1 MRRHLSKLLLVLP
14 LVLLGTAAAHA
25 AGVANP
31 VGNSA
36 WDLYVF
42 GNGFVVYQVLMSI
55 KMLMVPTSGS
65 TGYSTV
71 VTFMAVLGFLV
82 LAVRTGFNPSKNIFS
97 LFGYLLTAWMISYAS
112 TGLVANV
119 NIDDLAVTGA
129 GSGGTYSVSGVPA
142 IVALPAAL
150 VSEVGNYF
158 TSTMESYFN
167 MPGDFTLSGA
177 AGQFDLFGKMVA
189 DSSKFTFTS
198 PALRQSWASY
208 MGNCAVPAIALNRL
222 KGLAYPSNYAPSSG
236 GAAPSPVPV
245 YGVDVLLRS
254 TNLMRDLG
262 SAASPAIMTTYYP
275 IKGSPM
281 IGVPPSASGGTS
293 LGMGVVVTCA
303 DAYQNLL
310 VDAKNN
316 AKAALGASAA
326 QWSASGALT
335 PLSTAFNGMLQSAYA
350 TGSSYAGYTDP
361 ESYVTQQSMLNEM
374 SPALR
379 QSASAL
385 GNNSLIQAAALAQ
398 GQQNQRSSWETAF
411 GMFNNMMGYVFTV
424 LQVFIFALTPI
435 IAVMLMIPGLGG
447 KVFAN
452 YAQILVWLALW
463 MPMLA
468 LINFVITLFSMQT
481 FSGDIQLYGGLS
493 AQNSG
498 IMSQSSANLVLA
510 AQFLGTMVPMLAWGV
525 VTGSLAFT
533 EFIAHGIG
541 SSFAMQAG
549 AAAASGNLS
558 MGNLGMNSAST
569 DKFNTAM
576 SSTVGYQDVNAFTN
590 AGALQENFNM
600 AGAAMTQ
607 NGAAVQNT
615 LAMSQQYSKQASEMK
630 AAATHLSDAFS
641 HGQSAAAGLNYLKQQ
656 AAQHGTNSSWGIAY
670 NAAEAA
676 AVQAAASQGA
686 KAGQDGQ
693 KLNTTGTKVG
703 VHGGAGIG
711 LGGKESP
718 LHLDVGADASKHTD
732 TSYKTG
738 EGGSVEKSA
747 NNSQTV
753 GSTFHSGLVA
763 ATGQSS
769 GTTDLSSTAE
779 HKAFQDSFQQNLSKQ
794 ESALEQKSV
803 AYSNAASTA
812 ANFAANMGMDPSSYQ
827 TDMAA
832 LEGLQSQL
840 AARTADIDA
849 SVGGSLGALQGQ
861 TAGLE
866 QKTTA
871 ATAPAANAS
880 TAYDRAPGGGGSD
893 VAQTVANIVTN
904 PNGSPTDAGQVAKKS
919 GKVNKAAQGALK
931 KAEDHQH
938 LVTPAPSSPA
948 SWGVGSI

>member
-1 MRRHLSKLLLVLP
+1 MRRHLPKLLLVLP

-590 AGALQENFNM
+590 AGALQENFNVG
-600 AGAAMTQ
+600 GATMTR
-607 NGAAVQNT
+607 NGGAVQNSDS
-615 LAMSQQYSKQASEMK
+615 LGQQYSQQASLLH
-630 AAATHLSDAFS
+630 AASKTLSDSFS
-641 HGQSAAAGLNYLKQQ
+641 HGESFAKGYASVRQKAEQSGLQGSAGVALNAANAAIVQTAVGHKVEITDGVIHDQNTAYKVVADGHGGYKIEAFGFSAGAGLDVNKSTGDGHKVDSGGSTGDSATNGQGTSSTSSSGLTASVLKTGSITVSASQAASSTWNESFQHNLASQETSLTQQSEAYSSAA
-656 AAQHGTNSSWGIAY
+656 S
-670 NAAEAA
+670 
-676 AVQAAASQGA
+676 
-686 KAGQDGQ
+686 
-693 KLNTTGTKVG
+693 
-703 VHGGAGIG
+703 
-711 LGGKESP
+711 
-718 LHLDVGADASKHTD
+718 
-732 TSYKTG
+732 
-738 EGGSVEKSA
+738 
-747 NNSQTV
+747 
-753 GSTFHSGLVA
+753 
-763 ATGQSS
+763 
-769 GTTDLSSTAE
+769 
-779 HKAFQDSFQQNLSKQ
+779 
-794 ESALEQKSV
+794 
-803 AYSNAASTA
+803 AASTFSA
-812 ANFAANMGMDPSSYQ
+812 QGPVDPGTFGQFMS
-827 TDMAA
+827 DR
-832 LEGLQSQL
+832 QSV
-840 AARTADIDA
+840 IN
-849 SVGGSLGALQGQ
+849 SVGDQTRGVGGAVTAAQQALQGS
-861 TAGLE
+861 AGAVPAAVMANAPAPGVTG
-866 QKTTA
+866 QMGA
-871 ATAPAANAS
+871 HVPSPGATANIDAAGKAIVGAQPVTNQHKVKDAADKTSKQQQKRMADGKNAQHLI
-880 TAYDRAPGGGGSD
+880 PGGNPGTQAIPTGV
-893 VAQTVANIVTN
+893 VA
-904 PNGSPTDAGQVAKKS
+904 G
-919 GKVNKAAQGALK
+919 
-931 KAEDHQH
+931 
-938 LVTPAPSSPA
+938 
-948 SWGVGSI
+948 